1 LNPSSICKSSRFRN
15 SGFFSFFWLRNR
27 IGRREKNLHCKTL
40 NHLQANLYTILF
52 TDWILLQ
59 SANEL
64 GFCKWRIFSF
74 FQKGK
79 KSFIAKP

>member
-1 LNPSSICKSSRFRN
+1 
-15 SGFFSFFWLRNR
+15 LRNR
-27 IGRREKNLHCKTL
+27 IGRRKKHLHCKTL

-64 GFCKWRIFSF
+64 GFFKWRIFSSNDLQAILYTIIF
-74 FQKGK
+74 L
-79 KSFIAKP
+79 

>member
-1 LNPSSICKSSRFRN
+1 
-15 SGFFSFFWLRNR
+15 LRNR
-27 IGRREKNLHCKTL
+27 IRRRKKNLHCKTQ

-74 FQKGK
+74 WKKEK
-79 KSFIAKP
+79 KSSNTNP